1 MGDYLDT
8 LVCKYIPCYDSDSTQ
23 LVLSPENGLS
33 EIQFELPIT
42 IKLTTGD
49 MITFYSGNSSGLK
62 NHCITHNDY
71 TTAMIFI
78 NNPPG
83 EKRFIARLDAADM
96 RLLEQVKR
104 DYRKD

>member
-8 LVCKYIPCYDSDSTQ
+8 LVCKYIPCYDSTQ
-23 LVLSPENGLS
+23 LVLSLENGLS
-33 EIQFELPIT
+33 EIQFKLPIT
-42 IKLTTGD
+42 ISLLPGD
-49 MITFYSGNSSGLK
+49 MITFYSGNSRGLK
-62 NHCITHNDY
+62 NPCITHNDY